1 MMNVI
6 TTAAI
11 FALLTR
17 GKLGILLYDMNY
29 YLQEELMERLYIL
42 KSLSFN
48 ACEVRLTVYVM
59 ELFL

>member
-1 MMNVI
+1 MLSRRQ
-6 TTAAI
+6 TI

-42 KSLSFN
+42 ISLRFN
-48 ACEVRLTVYVM
+48 AYEVRYAVYVM